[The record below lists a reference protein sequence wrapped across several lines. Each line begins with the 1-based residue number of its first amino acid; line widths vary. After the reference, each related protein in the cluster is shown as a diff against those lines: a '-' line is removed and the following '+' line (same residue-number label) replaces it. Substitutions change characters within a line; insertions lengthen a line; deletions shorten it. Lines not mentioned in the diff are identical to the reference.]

1 MPHLDPYAMTP
12 KISDLLAYASQQARI
27 EARDY
32 FAPSYARPDEVRAWR
47 NDRGHRDRDRR
58 RVFRAFAGRIRSNA
72 PLIPGSYGGAR
83 RLDITANAIDYTA
96 CQYAAREIW
105 PAVYDYFNQT
115 NAL

>member
-1 MPHLDPYAMTP
+1 MALTV
-12 KISDLLAYASQQARI
+12 SDLLAYASQQARI

-32 FAPSYARPDEVRAWR
+32 FHPRYARPDEIRAWR

-58 RVFRAFAGRIRSNA
+58 RVFRTFPGRIRSDA

-83 RLDITANAIDYTA
+83 RLDITAVAIDYTA

-105 PAVYDYFNQT
+105 PAVFDYFNQT

>member
-1 MPHLDPYAMTP
+1 MTP
-12 KISDLLAYASQQARI
+12 TISDLLAYASQQARI

-32 FAPSYARPDEVRAWR
+32 FTPATPALMRSAPGAMIAATATATAAACIRTFP
-47 NDRGHRDRDRR
+47 
-58 RVFRAFAGRIRSNA
+58 GRIRSDA

-83 RLDITANAIDYTA
+83 RLDITADAIDYTA

-105 PAVYDYFNQT
+105 PAVFDYFNQT